1 MYFAIEVFFW
11 CCVAGIF
18 HTYIMYPFLLKI
30 LAVHKKQNQHVFSL
44 QDDDLPHV
52 SIIIAAYNEEEV
64 IENKIN
70 STFNTTYPAHLFDV
84 HIGSDNSS
92 DRTNEIIT
100 AYSQHYSQLYLHAF
114 SNRQGKATIINKI
127 VAEVSSDI
135 IILTDANVFF
145 EPSTMYELVKH
156 YKNPEIALVGGYI
169 INTNVK
175 KTGISLQEKT
185 YLSHENLIKY
195 REGVIWGAMIGAFGG
210 VYSIRKENYTPVP
223 ENYFMDDFFITMS
236 VLQQGKK
243 TIAELNAVCYE
254 DISNIIHEEFRRK
267 VRISIGNFQ
276 NLSTYG
282 HIASRIFTGAGFSFF
297 SHKVLRW
304 MTPFLL
310 IDCLIA
316 SAILFS
322 QDILYL
328 YVFFAQ
334 ITVLLLPVI
343 DIMLKRMNIHISAL
357 RFITHFYSMNVA
369 LFIGFFKFLKGV
381 DSNVWQP
388 TKRNQ

>member
-1 MYFAIEVFFW
+1 
-11 CCVAGIF
+11 
-18 HTYIMYPFLLKI
+18 LRI
-30 LAVHKKQNQHVFSL
+30 LAVHKKQNQQVFSL
-44 QDDDLPHV
+44 QDENLPHV

-100 AYSQHYSQLYLHAF
+100 AYSQHYSQLHLHVF
-114 SNRQGKATIINKI
+114 SNRQGKATIINKL
-127 VAEVSSDI
+127 VAEASSDI

-145 EPSTMYELVKH
+145 EPSTMFELVKH
-156 YKNPEIALVGGYI
+156 YKNPDIALVGGYI

-195 REGVIWGAMIGAFGG
+195 REGILWGSMIGAFGG

-322 QDILYL
+322 QDILYSYL
-328 YVFFAQ
+328 FFGQ
-334 ITVLLLPVI
+334 IILLLLPVI
-343 DIMLKRMNIHISAL
+343 DIILKRGHIHVSLL